1 MKHLDLIKRR
11 LPARGV
17 NSWSG
22 PQRPGRRRAASRAFL
37 LVALFAF
44 AQVNAQVYKHVGPDG
59 KVYYSDKPA
68 PTAAPV
74 ELKPDIR
81 SRAPRAE
88 EDPVYAAMNVYANE
102 TMVETFCRFCRETVP
117 ESEPAVRDARD
128 RWNARHRRLTTA
140 KLVVLHDQLSVDQLR
155 KIAAETEATH
165 REILQKVRTA
175 SPAEHAAW
183 CKAAPARFEAQE
195 VNPVRNPTLVRT
207 LDQYKPRNAQQ

>member
-1 MKHLDLIKRR
+1 MHLDLIKRWV
-11 LPARGV
+11 PARGG
-17 NSWSG
+17 NSCRR
-22 PQRPGRRRAASRAFL
+22 PQRPGRRRASPRAFL
-37 LVALFAF
+37 LVALFAVG
-44 AQVNAQVYKHVGPDG
+44 QVSAQVYKHVGPDG

-68 PTAAPV
+68 TTTAPV

-81 SRAPRAE
+81 SRAPRAD

-102 TMVETFCRFCRETVP
+102 TMVETFYRFCRETVP

-140 KLVVLHDQLSVDQLR
+140 KLVVLHDQMSVDQLR

-175 SPAEHAAW
+175 SAAEHAAW

>member
-1 MKHLDLIKRR
+1 MRHLDLIKRR
-11 LPARGV
+11 LSARGV
-17 NSWSG
+17 NSCSG

-44 AQVNAQVYKHVGPDG
+44 GQANAQVYKHVGPDG
-59 KVYYSDKPA
+59 KVHYSDKPA
-68 PTAAPV
+68 PTTAPV

-102 TMVETFCRFCRETVP
+102 TMVETFYRFCRETVP

>member
-1 MKHLDLIKRR
+1 MKHVDLVK
-11 LPARGV
+11 PWAHARGV
-17 NSWSG
+17 DSRTG
-22 PQRPGRRRAASRAFL
+22 PQRPGRRRVSSRAFL
-37 LVALFAF
+37 LVALFAVG
-44 AQVNAQVYKHVGPDG
+44 QVSAQVYKHVGPDG

-68 PTAAPV
+68 TTTAPV

-81 SRAPRAE
+81 SRAPRAD

-102 TMVETFCRFCRETVP
+102 TMVETFYRFCRETVP

-175 SPAEHAAW
+175 SAAEHAAW

-207 LDQYKPRNAQQ
+207 LDLYKPRNAQQ

>member
-1 MKHLDLIKRR
+1 L
-11 LPARGV
+11 
-17 NSWSG
+17 
-22 PQRPGRRRAASRAFL
+22 RAFL
-37 LVALFAF
+37 LVGFFAVG
-44 AQVNAQVYKHVGPDG
+44 QVSAQVYKHVGPDG
-59 KVYYSDKPA
+59 KVYYSDKPS
-68 PTAAPV
+68 TTTAPV

-81 SRAPRAE
+81 SRAPRAD

-102 TMVETFCRFCRETVP
+102 TMVETFYRFCRETVP

-140 KLVVLHDQLSVDQLR
+140 KLVVLHDQMSVDQLR

-175 SPAEHAAW
+175 SAAEHAAW

>member
-1 MKHLDLIKRR
+1 MKQLDLIKRR
-11 LPARGV
+11 VPARGV
-17 NSWSG
+17 NSCRG

-44 AQVNAQVYKHVGPDG
+44 GQVNAQVYKHVGPDG

-68 PTAAPV
+68 TTTAPV

-81 SRAPRAE
+81 SRAPRAD

-102 TMVETFCRFCRETVP
+102 TMVETFYRFCRETVP

-140 KLVVLHDQLSVDQLR
+140 KLVVLHDQMSVDQLR

-175 SPAEHAAW
+175 SAAEHAAW